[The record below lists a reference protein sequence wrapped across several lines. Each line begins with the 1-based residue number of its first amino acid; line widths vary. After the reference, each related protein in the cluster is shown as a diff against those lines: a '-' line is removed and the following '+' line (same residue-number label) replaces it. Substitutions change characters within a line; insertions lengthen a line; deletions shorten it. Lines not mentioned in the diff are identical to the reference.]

1 MNTGRSLLA
10 VYLAAICVI
19 LLLPLGIVL
28 AVSLDPGSNIQFP
41 TSGVSTKWFRAI
53 WSNETMVLALWNSI
67 IVGVSSSV
75 LAGLVSVPA
84 ALAIASGSPFARKI
98 IYPMLLAPFAIPWI
112 VYGLAMVFFWGAL
125 NLDLSLWTVFAAH
138 TIIAIPYVLRVTLA
152 VLVGMPPALLKA
164 ARSAGANPWRAFLH
178 ITLPYITPGLIA
190 GISFAFVISFTNI
203 PVSLFI
209 TTAQNITLPVAIFNY
224 MVNNFEPVVATAS
237 VIQVVVIGLILAATR
252 RLGDGV
258 RT

>member
-1 MNTGRSLLA
+1 MGRKLLF
-10 VYLAAICVI
+10 VYLAAICAA
-19 LLLPLGIVL
+19 LLLPLAIVF

-41 TSGVSTKWFRAI
+41 ISAISSKWYEAI
-53 WSNETMVLALWNSI
+53 WSNETMMLALRNSV
-67 IVGVSSSV
+67 IVGVASSV
-75 LAGLVSVPA
+75 LAGVVSVPA
-84 ALAIASGSPFARKI
+84 AIAVASGSPIARKVV
-98 IYPMLLAPFAIPWI
+98 YPLLLAPFAIPWI

-125 NLDLSLWTVFAAH
+125 NLNLSLWTVFAAH
-138 TIIAIPYVLRVTLA
+138 TILAIPYVLRVTLA

-164 ARSAGANPWRAFLH
+164 ARSAGASPWQAFLH

-209 TTAQNITLPVAIFNY
+209 TTAGNITLPVAIFNY

-237 VIQVVVIGLILAATR
+237 VIQVIVIGLILAATR

>member
-1 MNTGRSLLA
+1 MGRGLVS
-10 VYLAAICVI
+10 VYLAAMCAV
-19 LLLPLGIVL
+19 LLLPLGIVF

-41 TSGVSTKWFRAI
+41 ISAVSSKWYRAI
-53 WSNETMVLALWNSI
+53 WANDTMMLALWNSV
-67 IVGVSSSV
+67 IVGISSSV
-75 LAGLVSVPA
+75 VAGLVSVPA
-84 ALAIASGSPFARKI
+84 AVAIASGSPFARKL
-98 IYPMLLAPFAIPWI
+98 IYPVLLAPFAIPWI

-164 ARSAGANPWRAFLH
+164 ARSAGASPWRAFLH

-209 TTAQNITLPVAIFNY
+209 TTASNITLPVAIFNY

-237 VIQVVVIGLILAATR
+237 VIQVIVIGLILMATR